1 MQAFSDC
8 LQRNFLMLNYY
19 DLLAKKS
26 ELVTRV
32 STRESTVLQK
42 IYAKIQDII
51 ECHNRNY
58 SFLLGGFGIWLKSKK
73 SMVKVFTMSTDR
85 NILDDSY

>member
-1 MQAFSDC
+1 MSC
-8 LQRNFLMLNYY
+8 LEAHAGFFR
-19 DLLAKKS
+19 LLTK

-32 STRESTVLQK
+32 ITCDSTVLQK

-73 SMVKVFTMSTDR
+73 FMVKAFTM
-85 NILDDSY
+85 

>member
-73 SMVKVFTMSTDR
+73 SMVKAFT
-85 NILDDSY
+85 I